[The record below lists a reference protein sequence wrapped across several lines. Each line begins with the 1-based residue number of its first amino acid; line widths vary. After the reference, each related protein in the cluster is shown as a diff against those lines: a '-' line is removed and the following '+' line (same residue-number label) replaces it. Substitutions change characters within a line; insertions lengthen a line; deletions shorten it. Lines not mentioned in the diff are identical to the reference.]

1 MYDKYLTGNT
11 FVPGPTRLPKHK
23 GVIINSS
30 DGTAK
35 ASGFTA
41 YILNDQGNTFA
52 MSFPLAAG
60 PNYYSNQ
67 FYSIN
72 QLLSG
77 ATGIIMN

>member
-11 FVPGPTRLPKHK
+11 FVPGPTKLPKHK
-23 GVIINSS
+23 GVLIHNNTANNSLN
-30 DGTAK
+30 
-35 ASGFTA
+35 GFTA

-52 MSFPLAAG
+52 MSFPLLAG

>member
-23 GVIINSS
+23 GVLIHNDI
-30 DGTAK
+30 TAK

-41 YILNDQGNTFA
+41 YIMNDQGNTFA